1 MSYSDTSQVTSKL
14 NRGIAVLATR
24 RASDTDN
31 YWQLLTRTA
40 SEFFNARSILLT
52 TRTGDNHHQPRQMIA
67 LNEHMTPDGTLTPGS
82 AREQRPLPGLIHI
95 SSTDDDHQ
103 SMHSVAAHRQEIVTV
118 VRGNQDPLIDRINA
132 NVREYDEWH
141 RKACYFISW
150 RDGHSPIPILMASF
164 AVSQRFG
171 PHMDTILEQP
181 EATQLYDLIEYKLR
195 EIWKPPLIEVDP
207 FGLRML
213 TAEGQHGYD
222 DHAVMEATQTKTIR
236 THRRR
241 LAKLGLTHPRSYA
254 IYHTIVRGD
263 Q

>member
-1 MSYSDTSQVTSKL
+1 MSYSDTSQITSKL
-14 NRGIAVLATR
+14 NRGLAVLATR

-31 YWQLLTRTA
+31 YWQLLGRTM
-40 SEFFNARSILLT
+40 SEFFHTRSLLLT
-52 TRTGDNHHQPRQMIA
+52 TRTGDNHHQPRQMIRMS
-67 LNEHMTPDGTLTPGS
+67 HMAPDGTLTPGTVP
-82 AREQRPLPGLIHI
+82 EQRPLPELIHI
-95 SSTDDDHQ
+95 SPTDDDHS
-103 SMHSVAAHRQEIVTV
+103 SMHSIAAHRQETVTV
-118 VRGNQDPLIDRINA
+118 VRGNEDPLINRINA

-141 RKACYFISW
+141 NKAAYFISW
-150 RDGHSPIPILMASF
+150 RDGHSPIPSLIASF
-164 AVSQRFG
+164 AVPRRFG
-171 PHMDTILEQP
+171 GYMDAIIALP
-181 EATQLYDLIEYKLR
+181 EAEKLYDLIEYKLK
-195 EIWKPPLIEVDP
+195 ELWQPPLIEVDP

-213 TAEGQHGYD
+213 TAEGHHGHD